1 LRGSEYELRFCQ
13 IHFTGSA
20 GSSTVPAPP
29 AASITQIFMWNFIRD
44 NALP

>member
-1 LRGSEYELRFCQ
+1 LRGTESELLFCQ

-20 GSSTVPAPP
+20 RSSTVPAPP
-29 AASITQIFMWNFIRD
+29 AASITQVFKGNFTGV